1 MPALLRESMNAHI
14 LIIAHAPL
22 AQALR
27 ECAMHVFPDAGESVA
42 ALDVQA
48 QDAPEYTLA
57 QAKAALRSLGESSPT
72 LVLTDVVGATPANVA
87 QQLVDGQDARLVAGV
102 NLPMLLRSICYRQE
116 PLDDLV
122 ARAVSGGTQG
132 VVHMGCAN
140 TSSPHLTRA

>member
-1 MPALLRESMNAHI
+1 MPPLPIDVMNTHI

-27 ECAMHVFPDAGESVA
+27 QCAMHVFPEAGDVVM

-48 QDAPEYTLA
+48 DESPEATLA
-57 QAKAALRSLGESSPT
+57 HAQAALQAWPDQGPT

-87 QQLVDGQDARLVAGV
+87 QKLVGDNNARLVAGV

-122 ARAVSGGTQG
+122 TRALTGGAQG
-132 VVHMGCAN
+132 VVQMACPS
-140 TSSPHLTRA
+140 TLPIPTRA

>member
-1 MPALLRESMNAHI
+1 MPLLPPDAMNTHI

-27 ECAMHVFPDAGESVA
+27 QCAMHVFPDAGEAVV

-48 QDAPEYTLA
+48 DDAPEATLA
-57 QAKAALRSLGESSPT
+57 QAQAALRAGGEGPT

-87 QQLVDGQDARLVAGV
+87 QKLIDGRDARLVAGV

-116 PLDDLV
+116 PLDELV
-122 ARAVSGGTQG
+122 TRALSGGAQG
-132 VVHMGCAN
+132 VMQMPCP
-140 TSSPHLTRA
+140 SSTPIPTQA

>member
-1 MPALLRESMNAHI
+1 MPALLCDSMNAHI

-27 ECAMHVFPDAGESVA
+27 QCAMHVFPEAGDAVA

-48 QDAPEYTLA
+48 DDAPETTLA
-57 QAKAALRSLGESSPT
+57 QARAALQSLGASGPT

-87 QQLVDGQDARLVAGV
+87 QKLVDGHEARLVAGV

-116 PLDDLV
+116 PLDELV
-122 ARAVSGGTQG
+122 ARAITGGSQG
-132 VVHMGCAN
+132 VVQMSCPD
-140 TSSPHLTRA
+140 SSPSQPTRA

>member
-1 MPALLRESMNAHI
+1 MPVSFRDSMNTHI

-27 ECAMHVFPDAGESVA
+27 ECAMHVFPESGDAVA
-42 ALDVQA
+42 AIDVQA
-48 QDAPEYTLA
+48 DTAPEVSLAEA
-57 QAKAALRSLGESSPT
+57 QAAMQAWGDDSPT

-87 QQLVDGQDARLVAGV
+87 QKLVNGHDARLVAGV

-122 ARAVSGGTQG
+122 ARAVTGGSQG
-132 VVHMGCAN
+132 VMQMCCPD
-140 TSSPHLTRA
+140 SSSSHSSRA

>member
-1 MPALLRESMNAHI
+1 MPQQLPDAMNTHI

-27 ECAMHVFPDAGESVA
+27 QCAMHVFPDACDAVV

-48 QDAPEYTLA
+48 DDAPEATLA
-57 QAKAALRSLGESSPT
+57 RAQDAWQAWRDQGPT

-87 QQLVDGQDARLVAGV
+87 QKLVDGHDARLVAGV

-116 PLDDLV
+116 PLDALV
-122 ARAVSGGTQG
+122 GRALTGGAQG
-132 VVHMGCAN
+132 MVQMACLSSTS
-140 TSSPHLTRA
+140 TSSRA